1 MGDVD
6 AEIEEAQRSRGK
18 GLAVADASDE
28 FYGGSGMDGMAES
41 IDAGPEE
48 EDEGGDDRP
57 QKRQSFT
64 APRHL
69 LDVPQQQDEEDP
81 MLARS
86 KSDRIADR
94 EDEYHSRRQGRV
106 LSPSRADAFALGDK
120 TPDVSQR
127 SYKDVMAEQRNA
139 REREELKK
147 KIKEQAEQD
156 AESGEPK
163 KRRRWDQPTGQ
174 LTAADEA
181 TKKAKTRW
189 DDVATPAPSGSKW
202 DATPTPGRDPVGGS
216 RWDATPTPGRAVDAS
231 KWDATPTP
239 GRAVDSSKWDATP
252 TPGRVADASKWD
264 ATPTPGRV
272 ADASKWDATP
282 TPGRAPDQS
291 KWDATPTP
299 GRVGGGGTATPSR
312 WDAAPTPG
320 RDGAASRW
328 DATPT
333 PGRAGGDA
341 GSKWDATPTPGR
353 EGAGG
358 SRWDA
363 TPTPGRGA
371 DGNRWDATPT
381 PGRVADPNATPSRKN
396 RWDETPTPGRNVGNA
411 WDATPVVGGAVAVPS
426 AGAGQ
431 RSRWDE
437 TPVSGTPGPGGA
449 MGMTPGA
456 TPVGPID
463 AQTPMVGGLGPLGA
477 SGPMGSATPEQIQQM
492 RWEGEIEERN
502 RPLTDDDLDGMFPPQ
517 GYKILKPPD
526 AYVPIRTPAR
536 KLMATPTPGPGQTPL
551 YGLPQEQRNLQQDM
565 PATPAGLPFVKPEDY
580 QYFAPLLKEDEEFE
594 DITPEEARLTRTRTR
609 TRRARARA
617 RAVPVPRPCRARAA
631 PVPCLRCARA
641 VRMRMHVQ
649 WMHAVHHARGQ
660 CERSEAARA
669 PRQARQLQL
678 LTTPHTLTTL
688 HPLTRRASVRS

>member
-1 MGDVD
+1 MGWQTRSTRG
-6 AEIEEAQRSRGK
+6 QRRRTRGQ

-28 FYGGSGMDGMAES
+28 FYGGSGMDGMADS

-120 TPDVSQR
+120 TPDASTR

-174 LTAADEA
+174 TAALDEA
-181 TKKAKTRW
+181 AKKAKTRW
-189 DDVATPAPSGSKW
+189 DDVATPAPTGSKW
-202 DATPTPGRDPVGGS
+202 DATPTPGRDPVAGGS

-239 GRAVDSSKWDATP
+239 GR
-252 TPGRVADASKWD
+252 VADASKWD
-264 ATPTPGRV
+264 ATPTPGRL

-312 WDAAPTPG
+312 WDAAPTP
-320 RDGAASRW
+320 
-328 DATPT
+328 
-333 PGRAGGDA
+333 
-341 GSKWDATPTPGR
+341 
-353 EGAGG
+353 
-358 SRWDA
+358 
-363 TPTPGRGA
+363 
-371 DGNRWDATPT
+371 
-381 PGRVADPNATPSRKN
+381 
-396 RWDETPTPGRNVGNA
+396 
-411 WDATPVVGGAVAVPS
+411 
-426 AGAGQ
+426 
-431 RSRWDE
+431 
-437 TPVSGTPGPGGA
+437 
-449 MGMTPGA
+449 
-456 TPVGPID
+456 
-463 AQTPMVGGLGPLGA
+463 
-477 SGPMGSATPEQIQQM
+477 
-492 RWEGEIEERN
+492 
-502 RPLTDDDLDGMFPPQ
+502 
-517 GYKILKPPD
+517 
-526 AYVPIRTPAR
+526 
-536 KLMATPTPGPGQTPL
+536 
-551 YGLPQEQRNLQQDM
+551 
-565 PATPAGLPFVKPEDY
+565 
-580 QYFAPLLKEDEEFE
+580 
-594 DITPEEARLTRTRTR
+594 
-609 TRRARARA
+609 
-617 RAVPVPRPCRARAA
+617 
-631 PVPCLRCARA
+631 
-641 VRMRMHVQ
+641 
-649 WMHAVHHARGQ
+649 
-660 CERSEAARA
+660 
-669 PRQARQLQL
+669 
-678 LTTPHTLTTL
+678 
-688 HPLTRRASVRS
+688 